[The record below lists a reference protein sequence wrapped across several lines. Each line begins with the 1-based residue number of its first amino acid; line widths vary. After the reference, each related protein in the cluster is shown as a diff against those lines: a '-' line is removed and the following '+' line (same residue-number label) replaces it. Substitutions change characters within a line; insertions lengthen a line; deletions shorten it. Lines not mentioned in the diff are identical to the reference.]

1 MAGYRIEVR
10 KLNTSGT
17 VIITY
22 QIPVFD
28 NFNFSINSPVTPT
41 PLPEEDS
48 EEQILVKVEG
58 NSTTVNLTWKM
69 INYSTDQLTGSG
81 ISGNTR
87 TIWEQMLALKNTFR
101 PISLND
107 AFTLA
112 IVDTSTSAD
121 VISWSGTINSIV
133 CSLTSTTPVSAT
145 GTIKFIE
152 GSVVSLYNTDGSK
165 KPTNFTAVTGSS
177 SGQINLT
184 WTLPTDTGTGAP
196 SISGYRIQYRSSLLN
211 DWTTVEFTGSAT
223 SKTVSGLTAST
234 GYYLRVAIITGTNT
248 IGDYSKINFPVVV
261 SGA

>member
-28 NFNFSINSPVTPT
+28 NFNFSINTPVTPT

-48 EEQILVKVEG
+48 EEQILIKVEG
-58 NSTTVNLTWKM
+58 NSTTVNLTWKI
-69 INYSTDQLTGSG
+69 INHTTDQLTGSG
-81 ISGNTR
+81 ITGNTR

-101 PISLND
+101 PVSIDD

-112 IVDTSTSAD
+112 VVDTSNSAD
-121 VISWSGTINSIV
+121 VISWDGTINSIV
-133 CSLTSTTPVSAT
+133 CSLTSTSPVAAQ
-145 GTIKFIE
+145 GTIKFVE
-152 GSVVSLYNTDGSK
+152 GTVVSLYNSDGSK
-165 KPTNFTAVTGSS
+165 KPTNFAGVTGSS
-177 SGQINLT
+177 SGQIDLS

-196 SISGYRIQYRSSLLN
+196 SISGYRIQYRKN
-211 DWTTVEFTGSAT
+211 YTFDDWTTVDYTGSAT
-223 SKTVSGLTAST
+223 SKVLGGLIAAQSYILRVSMTNSNGVSGDHSK
-234 GYYLRVAIITGTNT
+234 AIVQT
-248 IGDYSKINFPVVV
+248 

>member
-10 KLNTSGT
+10 KLNTAGT

-28 NFNFSINSPVTPT
+28 NFNFSINSPVSPT

-48 EEQILVKVEG
+48 SEQILVKVEG

-69 INYSTDQLTGSG
+69 INYTTDQITGSG

-101 PISLND
+101 PKSIDD
-107 AFTLA
+107 AFILA
-112 IVDTSTSAD
+112 VVDTGTSAD
-121 VISWSGTINSIV
+121 VITWSGTINSMV

-165 KPTNFTAVTGSS
+165 KPTNFQADTGSS
-177 SGQINLT
+177 SGQIDLT
-184 WTLPTDTGTGAP
+184 WSLPTDTGTGSP
-196 SISGYRIQYRSSLLN
+196 SITGYRIQYRLN
-211 DWTTVEFTGSAT
+211 NGLDWTSVDYTGSAT
-223 SKTVSGLTAST
+223 SKTISSLSAGTS
-234 GYYLRVAIITGTNT
+234 YLVRVAMVTGTNT
-248 IGDYSKINFPVVV
+248 IGDYSRVLVET

>member
-10 KLNTSGT
+10 KLNTAGT

-28 NFNFSINSPVTPT
+28 NFNFSINSPVSPT

-48 EEQILVKVEG
+48 SEQILVKVEG

-69 INYSTDQLTGSG
+69 INYTTDQITGSG

-101 PISLND
+101 PQSIDD
-107 AFTLA
+107 AFILA
-112 IVDTSTSAD
+112 VVDTGTSAD
-121 VISWSGTINSIV
+121 VITWSGTINSMV

-165 KPTNFTAVTGSS
+165 KPTNFQADTGSS
-177 SGQINLT
+177 SGQIDLT
-184 WTLPTDTGTGAP
+184 WSLPTDTGTGSP
-196 SISGYRIQYRSSLLN
+196 SITGYRIQYRLN
-211 DWTTVEFTGSAT
+211 NGLDWTSVDYTGSAT
-223 SKTVSGLTAST
+223 SKTISGLSSGTS
-234 GYYLRVAIITGTNT
+234 YLVRVAMVTGTNT
-248 IGDYSKINFPVVV
+248 IGDYSRVLVET

>member
-1 MAGYRIEVR
+1 MAGYRVEVR
-10 KLNTSGT
+10 KLNTAGT

-48 EEQILVKVEG
+48 SEQILVKVEG

-101 PISLND
+101 PQSIDD

-112 IVDTSTSAD
+112 LVDTSTSAD
-121 VISWSGTINSIV
+121 VITWNGTINSIV

-165 KPTNFTAVTGSS
+165 KPTNFTADTGSS
-177 SGQINLT
+177 SGQIDLT
-184 WTLPTDTGTGAP
+184 WTLPTDTGTGSP
-196 SISGYRIQYRSSLLN
+196 SITGYRIQYRLN
-211 DWTTVEFTGSAT
+211 VLQDWTTVDYSPSAT
-223 SKTVSGLTAST
+223 SKTLSGLTADTS
-234 GYYLRVAIITGTNT
+234 YLVRVGMITTNNV
-248 IGDYSKINFPVVV
+248 IGDYSQVLVET

>member
-1 MAGYRIEVR
+1 MAGYRVEVR
-10 KLNTSGT
+10 KLNTAGT

-48 EEQILVKVEG
+48 EEQILVKIEG
-58 NSTTVNLTWKM
+58 NSTTVNLTWKL
-69 INYSTDQLTGSG
+69 INYTTDQLTGSG

-101 PISLND
+101 PVSIDD

-121 VISWSGTINSIV
+121 VISWDGTINSMV

-165 KPTNFTAVTGSS
+165 KPTNFAGVTGSS
-177 SGQINLT
+177 SGQIDLS

-196 SISGYRIQYRSSLLN
+196 SITGYRIQYRSSLLA
-211 DWTTVEFTGSAT
+211 DWTTVDYTGSAT
-223 SKTVSGLTAST
+223 SKTISGLNAST
-234 GYYLRVAIITGTNT
+234 SYYLRVAMVTGTNT
-248 IGDYSKINFPVVV
+248 IGDYSRVTFPAVS

>member
-10 KLNTSGT
+10 KLNTAGT

-28 NFNFSINSPVTPT
+28 NFNFSINSPVSPT

-48 EEQILVKVEG
+48 SEQILVKVEG

-69 INYSTDQLTGSG
+69 INYTTDQITGSG

-101 PISLND
+101 PKSIDD
-107 AFTLA
+107 AFILA
-112 IVDTSTSAD
+112 VVDTGTSAD
-121 VISWSGTINSIV
+121 VITWSGTINSMV

-165 KPTNFTAVTGSS
+165 KPTNFQADTGSS
-177 SGQINLT
+177 SGQIDLT
-184 WTLPTDTGTGAP
+184 WSLPTDTGTGSP
-196 SISGYRIQYRSSLLN
+196 SITGYRIQYRLN
-211 DWTTVEFTGSAT
+211 NGLDWTSVDYTNSAT
-223 SKTVSGLTAST
+223 SKTISGLSAGTS
-234 GYYLRVAIITGTNT
+234 YLVRVAMVTGTNT
-248 IGDYSKINFPVVV
+248 IGDYSRVLVET

>member
-48 EEQILVKVEG
+48 EEQILIKVEG
-58 NSTTVNLTWKM
+58 NSTTVNLTWKI
-69 INYSTDQLTGSG
+69 INHTTDQLTGSG
-81 ISGNTR
+81 ITGNTR

-101 PISLND
+101 PVSIDD

-112 IVDTSTSAD
+112 VVDTSNSAD
-121 VISWSGTINSIV
+121 VISWDGTINSIV
-133 CSLTSTTPVSAT
+133 CSLTSTSPVAAQ
-145 GTIKFIE
+145 GTIKFVE
-152 GSVVSLYNTDGSK
+152 GTVVSLYNSDGSK
-165 KPTNFTAVTGSS
+165 KPTNFAGVTGSS
-177 SGQINLT
+177 SGQIDLS

-196 SISGYRIQYRSSLLN
+196 SISGYRIQYRKN
-211 DWTTVEFTGSAT
+211 YTVDDWTTVDYTGSAT
-223 SKTVSGLTAST
+223 SKVLGGLIAAQSYILRVSMTNSNGVSGDHSK
-234 GYYLRVAIITGTNT
+234 AIVQT
-248 IGDYSKINFPVVV
+248 

>member
-10 KLNTSGT
+10 KLNTAGT

-22 QIPVFD
+22 QLPVFD

-41 PLPEEDS
+41 PLPEEGS

-58 NSTTVNLTWKM
+58 NSTTVNLTWKL
-69 INYSTDQLTGSG
+69 INYTTDQLTGSG

-101 PISLND
+101 PISLDD

-112 IVDTSTSAD
+112 IVDTSNSLD
-121 VISWSGTINSIV
+121 VISWNGTINSIV

-165 KPTNFTAVTGSS
+165 KPTNFQADTGSS
-177 SGQINLT
+177 SGEIDLT
-184 WTLPTDTGTGAP
+184 WTLPTDTGTGSP
-196 SISGYRIQYRSSLLN
+196 GFTGYRIQYRLN
-211 DWTTVEFTGSAT
+211 NGLDWTTVEYTGSAT
-223 SKTVSGLTAST
+223 SKTVSGLTSGT
-234 GYYLRVAIITGTNT
+234 SYLVRVTMITGTNT
-248 IGDYSKINFPVVV
+248 IGDYSRILVET

>member
-10 KLNTSGT
+10 KLNTAGT

-22 QIPVFD
+22 QLPVFD

-41 PLPEEDS
+41 PLPEEGS

-58 NSTTVNLTWKM
+58 NSTTVNLTWKL
-69 INYSTDQLTGSG
+69 INYTTDQLTGSG
-81 ISGNTR
+81 ITGNTR

-101 PISLND
+101 PISLDD

-112 IVDTSTSAD
+112 IVDTSNSSD
-121 VISWSGTINSIV
+121 VISWDGTINSIV

-165 KPTNFTAVTGSS
+165 KPTNFQADTGSS
-177 SGQINLT
+177 SGQIDLT
-184 WTLPTDTGTGAP
+184 WSLPTDTGTGSPAFT
-196 SISGYRIQYRSSLLN
+196 GYRIQYRLN
-211 DWTTVEFTGSAT
+211 NGLDWTTVEYTGSAT
-223 SKTVSGLTAST
+223 SKTVSGLTSGT
-234 GYYLRVAIITGTNT
+234 SYLVRVAMITGANT
-248 IGDYSKINFPVVV
+248 IGDYSRVLVETG
-261 SGA
+261 GA